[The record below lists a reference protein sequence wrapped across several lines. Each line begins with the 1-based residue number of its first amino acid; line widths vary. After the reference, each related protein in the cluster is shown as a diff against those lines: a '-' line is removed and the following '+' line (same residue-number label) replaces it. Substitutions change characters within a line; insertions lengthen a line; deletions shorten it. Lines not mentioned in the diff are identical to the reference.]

1 MPDRVAHD
9 HPTVETLSGTL
20 GRYGGTH
27 RPEIRVP
34 DTDALPRNG
43 VVRIVLD
50 GTEYR
55 TNVETNADGR
65 PVIRGAYETPRL
77 AREPGNATDHLEPWI
92 EDIDLAVGRTILV
105 DVVDPGHK
113 IGLRAPGERATYATT
128 RTPDDSLA
136 AIAKDVQDEQSR

>member
-27 RPEIRVP
+27 RPEIRMP
-34 DTDALPRNG
+34 DTDALPANDL
-43 VVRIVLD
+43 VRIVLD

-55 TNVETNADGR
+55 TTVETDSDGT
-65 PVIRGAYETPRL
+65 PVVRGAYETPRL
-77 AREPGNATDHLEPWI
+77 AREPTEGTDHLAPWVA
-92 EDIDLAVGRTILV
+92 ERDLEFGRTVLV
-105 DVVDPGHK
+105 DVVEPGHK

-128 RTPDDSLA
+128 GTPDDSLA
-136 AIAKDVQDEQSR
+136 AIAEDLENDRSG